1 MNMKSGAA
9 VAILEPWGNMGEAKA
24 KRIEK
29 LLAGGFLFY
38 SVYLFGKQNN
48 TLKINLS
55 KTGLM
60 NKHLKCLTL
69 D

>member
-1 MNMKSGAA
+1 
-9 VAILEPWGNMGEAKA
+9 MGEAKA

-29 LLAGGFLFY
+29 LLAGDFLFY

>member
-1 MNMKSGAA
+1 
-9 VAILEPWGNMGEAKA
+9 MGEAKA

-29 LLAGGFLFY
+29 LLAGDFLFY

-55 KTGLM
+55 KTSLI
-60 NKHLKCLTL
+60 NRHFKCLIL